1 MTIDGDDASV
11 AAASAP
17 RQRTPAEPSLWRHRD
32 FGYFWGGQTV
42 SMIGS
47 AISFI
52 ALPLVAVSVLRVNPF
67 GMSLLAAVERLPP
80 LLVGPFV
87 GPLVDRR
94 SRRPLLLV
102 ADIGRAVLLG
112 WIPIAA
118 VLGVLALWQLIV
130 VAFGVGLLT
139 LLFNVAYQAFLP
151 NVVPNARLADGN
163 GKLSAS
169 QSVAEVTGPG
179 LASWFI
185 FAGGPAAAVL
195 ADAVS
200 YLVSASCI
208 LRLRARDAV
217 HSAARDG
224 GRTAFWTAT
233 RSGFPLLWHDRILR
247 SVTLSNAVLA
257 FFAQLQAA
265 VYFLYLARTLHLSP
279 TAIGLVFTAS
289 GVIGFAAALG
299 AGRLAER
306 LGLGR
311 LIVVGQ
317 LVLIAGGGLLAAAA
331 GPRLVAAGFIVAG
344 EACFSAGLAIF
355 GVGYTTMFQVRTT
368 DAVRGR
374 VLGAAK
380 FLSAAL
386 IPVAA
391 LAGGG
396 VAEAYGLRTAE
407 IVGAI
412 GMALGLIAVL
422 RRPVIAASLNDRA
435 DRDPAGADAAVS
447 DPAGADSRGAD
458 AVGADPAGG
467 ARDRVDPAG
476 PTVPA
481 E

>member
-1 MTIDGDDASV
+1 MTINGDGTSTS
-11 AAASAP
+11 AASAP
-17 RQRTPAEPSLWRHRD
+17 RQRTPTDPSLWRHRD

-42 SMIGS
+42 SMVGS

-52 ALPLVAVSVLRVNPF
+52 ALPLVAVSLLHVNPF
-67 GMSLLAAVERLPP
+67 GMSVLAAVERLPP

-94 SRRPLLLV
+94 PRRPLLLI
-102 ADIGRAVLLG
+102 ADIGRAALLA
-112 WIPIAA
+112 WVPIAA
-118 VLGVLALWQLIV
+118 ALGVLALWQLVV

-151 NVVPNARLADGN
+151 NVVPAARLADGN

-185 FAGGPAAAVL
+185 YAGGPAAAVV

-200 YLVSASCI
+200 YAVSAGCI
-208 LRLRARDAV
+208 VRMRARDAV
-217 HSAARDG
+217 RSSAAAG
-224 GRTAFWTAT
+224 GWSAFWAST
-233 RSGFPLLWHDRILR
+233 RSGFPLLWRDRILR
-247 SVTLSNAVLA
+247 SVTLANAVLV

-265 VYFLYLARTLHLSP
+265 VYFLYLARTLRLSP

-289 GVIGFAAALG
+289 GIIGFVAALG

-317 LVLIAGGGLLAAAA
+317 LVLIAGGALLAAAA

-355 GVGYTTMFQVRTT
+355 GVGYTTMFQVRTI

-380 FLSAAL
+380 FLSAAP
-386 IPVAA
+386 IPIAA
-391 LAGGG
+391 LAGGAA
-396 VAEAYGLRTAE
+396 AEAYGLRTAE
-407 IVGAI
+407 VVGAI
-412 GMALGLIAVL
+412 GMALGLVAVL
-422 RRPVIAASLNDRA
+422 RRPVITASLHDGAGAARTGAARTDVDRA
-435 DRDPAGADAAVS
+435 SVGPAGATPPV
-447 DPAGADSRGAD
+447 
-458 AVGADPAGG
+458 
-467 ARDRVDPAG
+467 
-476 PTVPA
+476 

>member
-1 MTIDGDDASV
+1 VTIDGDGTSV
-11 AAASAP
+11 DVASAP
-17 RQRTPAEPSLWRHRD
+17 HRPAPTDSSLWRHRD

-42 SMIGS
+42 SMVGS

-52 ALPLVAVSVLRVNPF
+52 ALPLVAVSLLHVNPF

-87 GPLVDRR
+87 GPIVDRR
-94 SRRPLLLV
+94 ARRPLLLI

-112 WIPIAA
+112 WIPIGAA
-118 VLGVLALWQLIV
+118 LGVLALWQLLV
-130 VAFGVGLLT
+130 VALGVGLLT

-151 NVVPNARLADGN
+151 NVVPAARLADSN

-185 FAGGPAAAVL
+185 YAGGPAAAVV

-200 YLVSASCI
+200 YVVSAWCI
-208 LRLRARDAV
+208 VRMRTRDAV
-217 HSAARDG
+217 RAGAPAG
-224 GRTAFWTAT
+224 GWSAFWAST
-233 RSGFPLLWHDRILR
+233 RSGFPLLWRDRILR
-247 SVTLSNAVLA
+247 SVTLANAVLV

-265 VYFLYLARTLHLSP
+265 VYFLYLARTLHLGP
-279 TAIGLVFTAS
+279 TVIGLVFTAS
-289 GVIGFAAALG
+289 GIIGFAAALG

-317 LVLIAGGGLLAAAA
+317 LVLIAGGALLAAAS
-331 GPRLVAAGFIVAG
+331 GPRLQAAGFIVAG
-344 EACFSAGLAIF
+344 EACFSAGMAIF
-355 GVGYTTMFQVRTT
+355 GVGYTTMFQVRTS
-368 DAVRGR
+368 DVIRGR

-380 FLSAAL
+380 FLSAAP
-386 IPVAA
+386 IPIAA
-391 LAGGG
+391 LAGGA

-412 GMALGLIAVL
+412 GMALGLVAVL
-422 RRPVIAASLNDRA
+422 RRQVIAASPTDGAAVDAAGNDRA
-435 DRDPAGADAAVS
+435 DRDVAGIGRADIDAAGATA
-447 DPAGADSRGAD
+447 
-458 AVGADPAGG
+458 
-467 ARDRVDPAG
+467 
-476 PTVPA
+476 PA

>member
-1 MTIDGDDASV
+1 VTIDGDGASV
-11 AAASAP
+11 AAAGAP
-17 RQRTPAEPSLWRHRD
+17 RQRTPAESSLWRHRD

-52 ALPLVAVSVLRVNPF
+52 ALPLVAVSVLHVNPI

-87 GPLVDRR
+87 GPLVDHRA
-94 SRRPLLLV
+94 RRPLLLT

-112 WIPIAA
+112 WIPFAA
-118 VLGVLALWQLIV
+118 ALGVLALWQLIV

-151 NVVPNARLADGN
+151 NVVPTARLADGN

-185 FAGGPAAAVL
+185 FAGGPAVAVA

-200 YLVSASCI
+200 YLVSALCVM
-208 LRLRARDAV
+208 RMRARDAV
-217 HSAARDG
+217 HSTVRLG
-224 GRTAFWTAT
+224 GWSAFWAAT
-233 RSGFPLLWHDRILR
+233 RSGFPLLWRDRILR
-247 SVTLSNAVLA
+247 SVTLANAVLA

-317 LVLIAGGGLLAAAA
+317 LVLIAGGALLAAAS

-344 EACFSAGLAIF
+344 EACFSAGMAIF
-355 GVGYTTMFQVRTT
+355 GVGYTTMFQIRTT

-391 LAGGG
+391 LAGGA

-412 GMALGLIAVL
+412 GMASGLVAVL
-422 RRPVIAASLNDRA
+422 RRPVIAASLHER
-435 DRDPAGADAAVS
+435 
-447 DPAGADSRGAD
+447 
-458 AVGADPAGG
+458 VGAELSG
-467 ARDRVDPAG
+467 VDVTGFGLAG
-476 PTVPA
+476 PTAPA

>member
-1 MTIDGDDASV
+1 MTIDGDGTSAP
-11 AAASAP
+11 AERAP
-17 RQRTPAEPSLWRHRD
+17 RQRTPSDRSLWRHRD
-32 FGYFWGGQTV
+32 FDYFWGGQTV
-42 SMIGS
+42 SMVGS

-52 ALPLVAVSVLRVNPF
+52 ALPLVAVSVLHVDPF

-94 SRRPLLLV
+94 ARRPLLLI
-102 ADIGRAVLLG
+102 ADIGRAALLG
-112 WIPIAA
+112 WVPVAA
-118 VLGVLALWQLIV
+118 VLGVLALWQLVV

-151 NVVPNARLADGN
+151 NVIPATRLADGN

-185 FAGGPAAAVL
+185 YAGGPAAAVI

-200 YLVSASCI
+200 YVVSAGCI
-208 LRLRARDAV
+208 VRMRARDAV
-217 HSAARDG
+217 RSGPAAG
-224 GRTAFWTAT
+224 GWSAFWAST
-233 RSGFPLLWHDRILR
+233 RSGFPLLWNDRILR
-247 SVTLSNAVLA
+247 SVTLANAVLV

-317 LVLIAGGGLLAAAA
+317 LVLIAGGALLAAAA

-344 EACFSAGLAIF
+344 EACFSAGMAIF
-355 GVGYTTMFQVRTT
+355 GVGYTTMFQVRTV

-374 VLGAAK
+374 VLGAAR
-380 FLSAAL
+380 FLSAAP
-386 IPVAA
+386 IPIAA
-391 LAGGG
+391 LAGGA

-407 IVGAI
+407 VVGAI
-412 GMALGLIAVL
+412 GMALGLVAVL
-422 RRPVIAASLNDRA
+422 RRPVIAASLPDRSSPVRTDVDPA
-435 DRDPAGADAAVS
+435 SVDPASVGPAGATASV
-447 DPAGADSRGAD
+447 
-458 AVGADPAGG
+458 
-467 ARDRVDPAG
+467 
-476 PTVPA
+476 

>member
-1 MTIDGDDASV
+1 MTIDDDATSI

-17 RQRTPAEPSLWRHRD
+17 RQRTPTDRSLWRHRD

-42 SMIGS
+42 SMVGS

-52 ALPLVAVSVLRVNPF
+52 ALPLVAVSLLHVSPV

-80 LLVGPFV
+80 LLVGPFI

-94 SRRPLLLV
+94 ARRPLLLI
-102 ADIGRAVLLG
+102 ADIGRAALLG
-112 WIPIAA
+112 WIPFAA
-118 VLGVLALWQLIV
+118 AIGVLALWQLII

-151 NVVPNARLADGN
+151 NVVPAARLADGN

-185 FAGGPAAAVL
+185 HAGGPAAAVL

-200 YLVSASCI
+200 YVASAWCVF
-208 LRLRARDAV
+208 RLRARDAV
-217 HSAARDG
+217 RPAAPAG
-224 GRTAFWTAT
+224 GWSAFWGAT

-247 SVTLSNAVLA
+247 SVTMSNAMLA

-265 VYFLYLARTLHLSP
+265 VYFLYLARTLQLSP

-299 AGRLAER
+299 AGRMSER

-311 LIVVGQ
+311 LVVIGQ
-317 LVLIAGGGLLAAAA
+317 FVLVAGGVFLAAAS

-344 EACFSAGLAIF
+344 EACFSAGMAIF
-355 GVGYTTMFQVRTT
+355 GVGYTTMFQVRTV
-368 DAVRGR
+368 DGVRGR

-380 FLSAAL
+380 FICAAS

-391 LAGGG
+391 LAGGV
-396 VAEAYGLRTAE
+396 VAQAYGLRTAE

-412 GMALGLIAVL
+412 GMAFGLVAVL
-422 RRPVIAASLNDRA
+422 RRSVIAASLHDRA
-435 DRDPAGADAAVS
+435 ALP
-447 DPAGADSRGAD
+447 
-458 AVGADPAGG
+458 
-467 ARDRVDPAG
+467 
-476 PTVPA
+476 
-481 E
+481 